1 MERLFTSMGKKG
13 LKGCCF
19 VGLILISVWGGLSA
33 CGRPDGEV
41 VALVGDRKI
50 AGEALRQFLLNLP
63 PGLRTDKEGQAA
75 REDYLQTLID
85 QEMLLAEAGKRG
97 LEQDPELLRQLA
109 AKERDFAVV
118 LYTKRHITPGTA
130 VTDEEIRRVFD
141 ERDLGRERKL
151 AAILVGTR
159 AEAAQLAQRIAAGE
173 SFADLARTHSL
184 DTRSGVQ
191 GGVLG
196 YIDRIL
202 AERTGVP
209 GAVFDT
215 LAVGRVSPP
224 IPRGKVFHLVCFLDE
239 RSADL
244 STYKDRLHALLRKEK
259 QQALEAQQVELLGSQ
274 LGWQLQAGGL
284 DLLRQQARAMEEGQD
299 RPPLTAAQ
307 QQLAL
312 FDYDGGEITVGA
324 YIHAVQLR
332 RIRTLRAF
340 ADSQFIEGVGRR
352 FLQPGAMLLEGARR
366 EGILDDPG
374 MVAQLAR
381 VWNELLLT
389 ALRQQVVGPAEAVEE
404 KAVEAYYKENRQ
416 LFRIPDRICF
426 DEALTHHL
434 EEAKELRRIATP
446 KSDLLAW
453 SRQREL
459 EVRSRGPDSL
469 ACLTERE
476 KIVYPQLWTALKAT
490 PVDSLGGPVL
500 GRAGYSVFRVVRREE
515 GRLQSFDEAR
525 KRATASLVEKGKRL
539 RFDAFVE
546 QVRGDY
552 KDQITIYPEHLEKA
566 LPVALLASSAP
577 LP

>member
-1 MERLFTSMGKKG
+1 MGKKG